1 VTAAGGPVAP
11 RGPGVRRRSGGLLRH
26 RDFRLLWIGQTTS
39 TLGSS
44 VTSVA
49 LPLVAVASLE
59 ASTFQVALLSAAA
72 WLPWLL
78 IGLPVGA
85 WVDRLPRRPVMLACD
100 LASLLFFLSVP
111 VAAWLGRLSIGHLL
125 AVALGAGTTS
135 VVFQTAYQVYLP
147 SLLDRDEVAEGNAKV
162 QASEAAAQVG
172 GPGVAGLITQLAG
185 AANALLVDAASF
197 LASAI
202 CLLSI
207 QAREPRPV
215 RARHDSTLRQEIG
228 EGIRFVARDPYLRVL
243 TVFGA
248 ASNIGLIGYQAILV
262 VFLVREVGVSPGMV
276 GGLTAATSLGGVLGA
291 TSATAAARRFG
302 SARSLLVAEL
312 GAAPFGLLI
321 PLTMPGTGLA
331 LTVAGGFVIGT
342 GVAVGNVL
350 KGSFR
355 QTYTPHGLLGR
366 VTVSMQLVNY
376 GTIPLGA
383 VLGGVLGTVLGVR
396 PAIWI
401 IMTGLALSGL
411 ILLVGPL
418 RRNRDLP
425 DQPAPRAGHL
435 PADPERSPAAPP
447 RPQTL
452 PNLTDIPAQADR

>member
-1 VTAAGGPVAP
+1 VTASGGVAP
-11 RGPGVRRRSGGLLRH
+11 PHGPGARRRPGGLLWH

-39 TLGSS
+39 RLGSS
-44 VTSVA
+44 VTTVA
-49 LPLVAVASLE
+49 LPLVAVATLE

-72 WLPWLL
+72 WVPWLL

-100 LASLLFFLSVP
+100 LVSLLLFLSVP
-111 VAAWLGRLSIGHLL
+111 VVAWLGRLTIDHLL
-125 AVALGAGTTS
+125 AVALGAGTAS

-162 QASEAAAQVG
+162 QATEAAAQVG

-207 QAREPRPV
+207 RGREPRPV
-215 RARHDSTLRQEIG
+215 RARPESTLRQEIG
-228 EGIRFVARDPYLRVL
+228 EGVRFVARDPCLRVL

-248 ASNIGLIGYQAILV
+248 VSNIGLIGYQAILV
-262 VFLVREVGVSPGMV
+262 VFLVREVGASPGVV
-276 GGLTAATSLGGVLGA
+276 GGLTAAAGLGGVFGA
-291 TSATAAARRFG
+291 SVATVLARRFG

-312 GAAPFGLLI
+312 GVAPFGLLI
-321 PLTMPGTGLA
+321 PLTTPGAGLT
-331 LTVAGGFVIGT
+331 LTAAGGFVIGA

-383 VLGGVLGTVLGVR
+383 VLGGVLGTLLGIR

-401 IMTGLALSGL
+401 IMSGLALSGL

-418 RRNRDLP
+418 RRRRDLP
-425 DQPAPRAGHL
+425 DRPALRSDHQPAGPERPSDALPVPRA
-435 PADPERSPAAPP
+435 S
-447 RPQTL
+447 
-452 PNLTDIPAQADR
+452 

>member
-1 VTAAGGPVAP
+1 VTAAGLAP
-11 RGPGVRRRSGGLLRH
+11 PRTPGARRRPGGLFWH

-39 TLGSS
+39 RLGSS

-49 LPLVAVASLE
+49 LPLVAVATLD

-100 LASLLFFLSVP
+100 LTALLLFFSVP
-111 VAAWLGRLSIGHLL
+111 AAAWLGRLTYGHLL
-125 AVALGAGTTS
+125 AVALGAGTVS
-135 VVFQTAYQVYLP
+135 VFFQTAYQVYLP
-147 SLLDRDEVAEGNAKV
+147 SLLDRHEVAEGNAKM
-162 QASEAAAQVG
+162 QATEAAAQVG

-185 AANALLVDAASF
+185 AANALLVDVASF
-197 LASAI
+197 LASAL

-207 QAREPRPV
+207 RSREARPK
-215 RARHDSTLRQEIG
+215 RARHDSTLRQDIG

-248 ASNIGLIGYQAILV
+248 ISNIGLIGYQAILV
-262 VFLVREVGVSPGMV
+262 VFLIREVGVSPGVV
-276 GGLTAATSLGGVLGA
+276 GGLTAAASLGAVLGA
-291 TSATAAARRFG
+291 SSATALARRFG
-302 SARSLLVAEL
+302 SARSLVAAEL

-321 PLTMPGTGLA
+321 PLTTPGVGLA
-331 LTVAGGFVIGT
+331 LMVAGGFVIGA
-342 GVAVGNVL
+342 GVAIGNVL

-355 QTYTPHGLLGR
+355 QMYTPHSLLGR

-383 VLGGVLGTVLGVR
+383 LLGGALGTAVGVR
-396 PAIWI
+396 PAMWI
-401 IMTGLALSGL
+401 IMSGLALTGL
-411 ILLVGPL
+411 ILLIGPL
-418 RRNRDLP
+418 HSQRDLP
-425 DQPAPRAGHL
+425 DRPTAR
-435 PADPERSPAAPP
+435 PEAA
-447 RPQTL
+447 
-452 PNLTDIPAQADR
+452 